1 MTKMTK
7 IKKTNKQNNT
17 NQGTKSTKVHRAVS
31 RLRSEESRKY
41 YNCLTSPFDEQS
53 YGARVPDQYAV
64 DTSTFCIHKNIT
76 LTCDA
81 SGNADLLICPALGQY
96 GMASRNSTISGNSWT
111 GYNGVA
117 VGGWVGITPSSLA
130 SKIVNHRIVGFGVR
144 VFSVSSMTNAQGRVL
159 IATIPIE
166 NWINNQDSS
175 LNQFTAPT
183 NAAATRSAFYDDWG
197 IANTA
202 GTVDVNSTDQY
213 ANHKAYSMLELDE
226 TTVEIEPKIISAAA
240 FNFKKSSTNTG
251 APGGSVTTQTTAAGV
266 ALPGNTDMLRVDGHE
281 SVLITVA
288 GGVASTS
295 AIDVE
300 VIFHIEGQ
308 ISPAVTSASSGLTAA
323 SVCDSACDPLGFLE
337 ALALAAASPNIH
349 TVSKAIGK
357 GYSELSKFARAY

>member
-1 MTKMTK
+1 MTK
-7 IKKTNKQNNT
+7 IKKTNKQSNT
-17 NQGTKSTKVHRAVS
+17 NQGTKSTKIPRS
-31 RLRSEESRKY
+31 LTRFRSEESRKY

-64 DTSTFCIHKNIT
+64 DTSTFCIHKNVT

-81 SGNADLLICPALGQY
+81 SGNADLVVCPALGQY
-96 GMASRNSTISGNSWT
+96 GFASRNSTISGNNWV
-111 GYNGVA
+111 GMDGVGG
-117 VGGWVGITPSSLA
+117 GGWVGITPSTLA
-130 SKIVNHRIVGFGVR
+130 SKLVNHRIVGFGVR

-159 IATIPIE
+159 IATIPVE
-166 NWINNQDSS
+166 NWINNKDSS
-175 LNQFTAPT
+175 LNQYAPPV
-183 NAAATRSAFYDDWG
+183 NAGATRTAFYDDWG
-197 IANTA
+197 IATT
-202 GTVDVNSTDQY
+202 GGLVDVTSTDQY

-251 APGGSVTTQTTAAGV
+251 SPGGAVTAQTTAVGV
-266 ALPGNTDMLRVDGHE
+266 ALAGNTDMLRVDGHE

-300 VIFHIEGQ
+300 IIFHIEGQ
-308 ISPAVTSASSGLTAA
+308 VSPAVTTASSGLIAA
-323 SVCDSACDPLGFLE
+323 SVCDTACDPLGFLE

-349 TVSKAIGK
+349 TISKAIGK
-357 GYSELSKFARAY
+357 GYSELSKFARSY

>member
-7 IKKTNKQNNT
+7 IKKTNKQTTN
-17 NQGTKSTKVHRAVS
+17 NQGNKSS
-31 RLRSEESRKY
+31 RVPRNLTRFRSEESRKY

-53 YGARVPDQYAV
+53 YGTRVPDQYAV
-64 DTSTFCIHKNIT
+64 DTTTFCIHKNIT

-81 SGNADLLICPALGQY
+81 SGNADLMVCPALGQY
-96 GMASRNSTISGNSWT
+96 AFASRSSTISGTTWVSMD
-111 GYNGVA
+111 GVGA
-117 VGGWVGITPSSLA
+117 GSWVGITPSSLA
-130 SKIVNHRIVGFGVR
+130 SKLVNHRIVGMGVR

-159 IATIPIE
+159 IATIPVE
-166 NWINNQDSS
+166 NWISNIDTS
-175 LNQFTAPT
+175 LNQFAAPFS
-183 NAAATRSAFYDDWG
+183 AAATKSAFYNDWG

-202 GTVDVNSTDQY
+202 GVVDVNSVDQY

-251 APGGSVTTQTTAAGV
+251 SPGGAVTGQIAVAGV
-266 ALPGNTDMLRVDGHE
+266 VIAGNTDMLRVDGHE
-281 SVLITVA
+281 TVLITVA

-308 ISPAVTSASSGLTAA
+308 ISPSTTSASSGLTAA
-323 SVCDSACDPLGFLE
+323 SVCDTACDPLGFLE
-337 ALALAAASPNIH
+337 ALALAAAAPNIH
-349 TVSKAIGK
+349 TVTKAIGK
-357 GYSELSKFARAY
+357 GYSELSKFARSY